1 MSDPYFRVLINPH
14 RYPRYIK
21 RLKKKIRKV
30 PGGRIQEA
38 GSKED
43 FSRGIRDFLYSDEK
57 YLLVW
62 GGDGTAHLAINSW
75 MKHLEENDLPGDSGG
90 GKPGGPNSSG
100 ETGKGDTGR
109 SNSGGGAALPM
120 DQKAIGFLRGGSG
133 NGIQDSYE
141 VPFLLSSQISTY
153 LQSMQQGYTQ
163 QVDLLTVG
171 SGRELRYAQ
180 LAGTGFDAELLRR
193 REAALARRGGRPS
206 GLAQYL
212 KGGLSL
218 FREDFLARRNS
229 FHLIME
235 NGKYALRSTR
245 ANAELGFTRL
255 EYEQTPL
262 MIEAGTRPFY
272 GRMFKVCPDVV
283 CNDGRMDVYQFM
295 FENKWQILSN
305 LLPLWNGWHNR
316 INRNQ
321 AEKGRPLIERY
332 EVERLKIISA
342 TPFLYHID
350 GELEECREQN
360 GEYSLSLGIAPGAI
374 RFLVPGSFHRKFHPE
389 NLYHQGKVWK

>member
-1 MSDPYFRVLINPH
+1 MLMDMNNSYFRILINPH
-14 RYPRYIK
+14 RYPHYIR
-21 RLKKKIRKV
+21 RLKRKMGNV
-30 PGGRIQEA
+30 PGARIQEA

-43 FSRGIRDFLYSDEK
+43 FSRGIREFLYSDEK

-75 MKHLEENDLPGDSGG
+75 MHHVRNGMGDGSHLPHME
-90 GKPGGPNSSG
+90 
-100 ETGKGDTGR
+100 R
-109 SNSGGGAALPM
+109 
-120 DQKAIGFLRGGSG
+120 KAIGFLRGGSG

-141 VPFLLSSQISTY
+141 VPFMLSSQISTY
-153 LQSMQQGYTQ
+153 LRSMQQGYTQ
-163 QVDLLTVG
+163 EVDLLSVG
-171 SGRELRYAQ
+171 SGEQLRYAQ
-180 LAGTGFDAELLRR
+180 LVGTGFDAELLRR
-193 REAALARRGGRPS
+193 RENALARRGGKPS
-206 GLAQYL
+206 GLSQYL
-212 KGGLSL
+212 RGGLSL
-218 FREDFLARRNS
+218 FFENFLARRNS
-229 FHLIME
+229 FRLTME

-255 EYEQTPL
+255 EYEQAPL

-295 FENKWQILSN
+295 FENKRQILFN
-305 LLPLWNGWHNR
+305 LLSLWNGWHNR

-332 EVERLKIISA
+332 EVERLSISST

-350 GELEECREQN
+350 GELEECREEN
-360 GEYSLSLGIAPGAI
+360 GRYTLNLGIVPGAI
-374 RFLVPGSFHRKFHPE
+374 RFLVPESFHRKFHPE